1 MQIGTIMQAYIS
13 PIHCHH
19 YVHCSQQKTHQHH
32 KPKKRWIMMNQQ
44 FIMSQPLCFKHHCY
58 GFVRLPPAFLLFFI
72 FRSLAVVC
80 WPLQVLRT
88 ASTKPQDSI
97 CGDHR
102 EVLRLHDLRFVEMGE
117 PICHLSESPWTK
129 HENATKC
136 IKMPQLSGFPL
147 LKGVE
152 PNCTWLDIRNCET
165 IANCKSSV
173 RP

>member
-1 MQIGTIMQAYIS
+1 MFTVLNRKHINITNQKKDESWWINS
-13 PIHCHH
+13 SSCRNHCVSNITVTVSSG
-19 YVHCSQQKTHQHH
+19 YHQH
-32 KPKKRWIMMNQQ
+32 
-44 FIMSQPLCFKHHCY
+44 FSSSSFSA
-58 GFVRLPPAFLLFFI
+58 VLLL
-72 FRSLAVVC
+72 SAGHS
-80 WPLQVLRT
+80 QVLRT